1 MRRLA
6 YRGGNWNNTSNAGV
20 FYVNGNNSRSN
31 ANTSLGFRSALP
43 PHVRS
48 LALTWHQDGTGET
61 KGSISVPSEIVEG
74 KRLNCREDDR

>member
-1 MRRLA
+1 MGRLA
-6 YRGGNWNNTSNAGV
+6 YRGGSRYSTTNAGV
-20 FYVNGNNSRSN
+20 FYANGNNFRSN
-31 ANTSLGFRSALP
+31 ANTNIGFRSALP